1 MKHILL
7 LLVFILY
14 GSYSFADG
22 RLIIDY
28 GGDALTE
35 KERMRIEHMMDYQ
48 IEFYSMFGLEDS
60 LRVRLTVFDE
70 RSEGMFYL
78 DTIGVSKRH
87 PLKNVNALYMHNRK
101 EAVILGMDE
110 DRKRMLPVIYHAR
123 EITNVNPPMWL
134 MEGLSE
140 YFENCEV
147 GKKDI
152 KHTITSYE
160 KGRIRTMYMLGE
172 MDLRKFV
179 DSDRSLFM
187 KKQRTDE
194 QYAYILSHL
203 LVTFMIEN
211 VSRQVFVN
219 LIDLLH
225 DNTDKSKVSEKIART
240 YPGGFETFES
250 DFEKIYK

>member
-1 MKHILL
+1 MPIR
-7 LLVFILY
+7 VFA
-14 GSYSFADG
+14 SYLTKNGQNISLI
-22 RLIIDY
+22 RL
-28 GGDALTE
+28 
-35 KERMRIEHMMDYQ
+35 K
-48 IEFYSMFGLEDS
+48 
-60 LRVRLTVFDE
+60 TVWNAFL
-70 RSEGMFYL
+70 SSYL
-78 DTIGVSKRH
+78 
-87 PLKNVNALYMHNRK
+87 
-101 EAVILGMDE
+101 
-110 DRKRMLPVIYHAR
+110 
-123 EITNVNPPMWL
+123 
-134 MEGLSE
+134 
-140 YFENCEV
+140 
-147 GKKDI
+147 
-152 KHTITSYE
+152 
-160 KGRIRTMYMLGE
+160 GRIRTMYMLGE